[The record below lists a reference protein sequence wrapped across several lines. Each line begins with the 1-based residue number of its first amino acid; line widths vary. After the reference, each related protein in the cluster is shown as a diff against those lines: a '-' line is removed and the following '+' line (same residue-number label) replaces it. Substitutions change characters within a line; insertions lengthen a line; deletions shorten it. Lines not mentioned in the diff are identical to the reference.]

1 MCPQS
6 VKRKSWTPE
15 QALASLMRLC
25 ARAEK
30 SSSDALRLMSG
41 RGLSEADREK
51 VLRKLVDERFIDDS
65 RYAEAFVR
73 DKMRYSKWGPRKIEQ
88 ALWQKRIDDD
98 TIGEAL
104 DAIDPDEYT
113 AILKPI
119 LQQKRRTTTAK
130 SPYELQQK
138 LVRYALGRGFT
149 FEQIRRCLDLGECE
163 DCETD

>member
-1 MCPQS
+1 M
-6 VKRKSWTPE
+6 KELTE
-15 QALASLMRLC
+15 QEAYQRLANLC
-25 ARAEK
+25 ARAEHCEQDLLDK
-30 SSSDALRLMSG
+30 MRRWGLADSQQALVMGRLVEG
-41 RGLSEADREK
+41 RY
-51 VLRKLVDERFIDDS
+51 VDNR

-73 DKMRYSKWGPRKIEQ
+73 DKVRYSKWGPRKIEQ

-98 TIGEAL
+98 IIGEAL
-104 DAIDPDEYT
+104 DAIAPDEYT

-149 FEQIRRCLDLGECE
+149 FEQIRRCLDLDECE

>member
-1 MCPQS
+1 M
-6 VKRKSWTPE
+6 KELTE
-15 QALASLMRLC
+15 QEAYQRLASLC
-25 ARAEK
+25 ARAEHCEQDLLDK
-30 SSSDALRLMSG
+30 MRRWGLADSQQALVMGRLVEG
-41 RGLSEADREK
+41 RY
-51 VLRKLVDERFIDDS
+51 VDNR

-73 DKMRYSKWGPRKIEQ
+73 DKVRYSKWGPRKIEQ

>member
-1 MCPQS
+1 M
-6 VKRKSWTPE
+6 KELTE
-15 QALASLMRLC
+15 QEAYQRLASLC
-25 ARAEK
+25 ARAEHCEQDLLDK
-30 SSSDALRLMSG
+30 MRRWGLADSQQALVMGRLVEG
-41 RGLSEADREK
+41 RY
-51 VLRKLVDERFIDDS
+51 VDNR

-98 TIGEAL
+98 IIGEAL

-130 SPYELQQK
+130 SPYELQKK

-149 FEQIRRCLDLGECE
+149 FEQIRRCLNLDECE

>member
-1 MCPQS
+1 M
-6 VKRKSWTPE
+6 KELTE
-15 QALASLMRLC
+15 QEAYQRLASLC
-25 ARAEK
+25 ARAEHCEQDLLDK
-30 SSSDALRLMSG
+30 MRRWGLADSQQALVMGRLVEG
-41 RGLSEADREK
+41 HY
-51 VLRKLVDERFIDDS
+51 VDNR

-73 DKMRYSKWGPRKIEQ
+73 DKVRYSKWGPRKIEQ

-149 FEQIRRCLDLGECE
+149 FEQIRRCLDLDECE